1 MIGMKQIKCINV
13 NVSYNKFTKD
23 ALGAKIKK
31 DKLANESGLNE
42 KIKTLATK
50 IEKKALAT

>member
-1 MIGMKQIKCINV
+1 MIGMKQIKCKNV

-23 ALGAKIKK
+23 ALDAKIKK

-50 IEKKALAT
+50 IEKKTLAT

>member
-1 MIGMKQIKCINV
+1 MKQINYKNINV
-13 NVSYNKFTKD
+13 NYNKFMKD
-23 ALGAKIKK
+23 ALDAEIKK

-50 IEKKALAT
+50 IEIKTLAT

>member
-1 MIGMKQIKCINV
+1 MKQIKCKNV

-50 IEKKALAT
+50 IKKKALAT